1 MAIERRFPDSPDS
14 VIHMTSNFLQMWAEL
29 QKEFNK
35 AKMKKMGHCVD
46 KWMSNKGCLMDPFS
60 DIVVM

>member
-1 MAIERRFPDSPDS
+1 MAIERRFPDSPDA

-29 QKEFNK
+29 QKERDK
-35 AKMKKMGHCVD
+35 AKMKEMGHYVD
-46 KWMSNKGCLMDPFS
+46 EWMSKKGRLIDPYY